1 MPDTAKKEEYAK
13 AVSLFLA
20 ELLRT
25 RKISLER
32 AAEIAQKVLHNINL
46 IDSEAQFLKFIK
58 ELTSDFQELFQL
70 HERVFLHIKFDE
82 RKHME
87 QKVREFVVRAVVTD
101 LKLASMVLQEAI
113 QEDPSLDK
121 ICLKFPEFKAFI
133 ERP

>member
-1 MPDTAKKEEYAK
+1 
-13 AVSLFLA
+13 
-20 ELLRT
+20 
-25 RKISLER
+25 
-32 AAEIAQKVLHNINL
+32 
-46 IDSEAQFLKFIK
+46 
-58 ELTSDFQELFQL
+58 
-70 HERVFLHIKFDE
+70 
-82 RKHME
+82 ME